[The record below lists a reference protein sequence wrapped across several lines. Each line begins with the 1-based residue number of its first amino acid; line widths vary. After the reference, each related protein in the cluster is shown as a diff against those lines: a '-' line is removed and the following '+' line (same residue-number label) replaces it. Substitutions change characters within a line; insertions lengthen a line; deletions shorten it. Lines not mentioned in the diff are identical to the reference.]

1 MVSVVRVGEATCLWT
16 FSDEILAANDASGLH
31 TALGGMAT
39 SAEPS
44 GVFGLI
50 VTYDF
55 NTPAGSA
62 WDVILANVDI
72 EFASGLPLSGGS
84 GVIG

>member
-1 MVSVVRVGEATCLWT
+1 MWT
-16 FSDEILAANDASGLH
+16 FSDEILAASDTSGLH
-31 TALGGMAT
+31 TLLGGMAT

-44 GVFGLI
+44 GVFGLM

-62 WDVILANVDI
+62 WDVILANVDM
-72 EFASGLPLSGGS
+72 EFASGLPLVSGS